1 MEKKQIRCYYCGMP
15 LTFFSFDDEIRCPI
29 CETINARP
37 LRFPDSDAPALPRNG
52 MVLDHVDENGELMAR
67 IAVLPETPADFPKR
81 STPEESPE
89 LARAKS
95 LARTDCSNA
104 ERLSFADVYLRAQN
118 AGDANAQYKL
128 GMFYLRGQY
137 VSADAKAGMEW
148 LNRAAASGSARARD
162 QLKEL
167 GALPAREEIPSNGA
181 EKLRS
186 AEEEAPSIGD
196 ENACEIKK
204 ETPSQSAKKARG
216 DAQPVRER
224 DGKRDAS
231 SGDADQES
239 GAAQSRDAVD
249 RESGA
254 AQSRDAFPGNPDE
267 RARLMQSFFGDDT
280 AIALE
285 TLRFVRKN
293 LTVAQR
299 ISLAD
304 AYIAATHGR
313 AAAQFTLGTL
323 FRDGRYV
330 EPNPALAREWLQKAA
345 DQGYTPAQRALE
357 ALNRDNSP
365 SKTDSDSDQAATG
378 DSDETSAAQSDIPA
392 HSGNASAAQ
401 NDNPAHSDGLS
412 IASILP
418 ASNASLIGLVRR
430 LLRSILSQGH

>member
-1 MEKKQIRCYYCGMP
+1 MEKKQVRCYYCGAP
-15 LTFFSFDDEIRCPI
+15 LTFFSFDDEVRCPI

-52 MVLDHVDENGELMAR
+52 MVIDHMDENGELMAR
-67 IAVLPETPADFPKR
+67 IAVLPEAPADFPKR
-81 STPEESPE
+81 SAPEESPE
-89 LARAKS
+89 LAWAKS
-95 LARTDCSNA
+95 LTRTDCSNA

-167 GALPAREEIPSNGA
+167 DPRAIEKEASSNET
-181 EKLRS
+181 EKPH
-186 AEEEAPSIGD
+186 AIE
-196 ENACEIKK
+196 K
-204 ETPSQSAKKARG
+204 ETPSQSAGQPRG
-216 DAQPVRER
+216 DAQSVGERADER
-224 DGKRDAS
+224 DAVSGAADRETDATHSREAANRESGTAQPREAVNRD
-231 SGDADQES
+231 S
-239 GAAQSRDAVD
+239 GAAQGR
-249 RESGA
+249 G
-254 AQSRDAFPGNPDE
+254 AFPGDSDE
-267 RARLMQSFFGDDT
+267 RALLMQSFFGSDS
-280 AIALE
+280 AAALE

-313 AAAQFTLGTL
+313 AAAQFTLGAL

-345 DQGYTPAQRALE
+345 DQGYAPAQRALE
-357 ALNRDNSP
+357 ALNRDNSS
-365 SKTDSDSDQAATG
+365 SKTDSDSDQAAPG
-378 DSDETSAAQSDIPA
+378 DSDEPPVAQGDAPA
-392 HSGNASAAQ
+392 HSGNAPAAQ
-401 NDNPAHSDGLS
+401 NDTPAHSGELS

-430 LLRSILSQGH
+430 LLRAILSQGN

>member
-1 MEKKQIRCYYCGMP
+1 MEKKQVRCYYCGAP
-15 LTFFSFDDEIRCPI
+15 LTFFSFDDEVRCPI

-37 LRFPDSDAPALPRNG
+37 LRFLDSDAPALPRNG
-52 MVLDHVDENGELMAR
+52 MVIDHMDENGELMAR
-67 IAVLPETPADFPKR
+67 IAVLPEAPADFPKR
-81 STPEESPE
+81 SAPEESPE

-95 LARTDCSNA
+95 LTRTDCSNA
-104 ERLSFADVYLRAQN
+104 ERLSFADVYLRALN

-137 VSADAKAGMEW
+137 VAADAKAGMEW

-167 GALPAREEIPSNGA
+167 DPQAIEKEAPSNGA
-181 EKLRS
+181 EK
-186 AEEEAPSIGD
+186 AHAIE
-196 ENACEIKK
+196 K
-204 ETPSQSAKKARG
+204 ETPSQSAEQPRG
-216 DAQPVRER
+216 DAQSVGERAGER
-224 DGKRDAS
+224 DAVSGASDRETDAAQ
-231 SGDADQES
+231 SGEAVNQES
-239 GAAQSRDAVD
+239 GAAQGR
-249 RESGA
+249 G
-254 AQSRDAFPGNPDE
+254 AFPGDSDE
-267 RARLMQSFFGDDT
+267 RALLMQSFFGSDS
-280 AIALE
+280 AAALE

-313 AAAQFTLGTL
+313 AAAQFTLGAL

-330 EPNPALAREWLQKAA
+330 EPNPAIAREWLQKAA
-345 DQGYTPAQRALE
+345 DQGYAPAQRALE
-357 ALNRDNSP
+357 ALNRDNSS
-365 SKTDSDSDQAATG
+365 SKTDSDSDQAAPG
-378 DSDETSAAQSDIPA
+378 DSDEPPAAQGDNHA

-401 NDNPAHSDGLS
+401 GDNPAHSGGLS

-430 LLRSILSQGH
+430 LLRAILSQGN

>member
-1 MEKKQIRCYYCGMP
+1 MEKKQVRCYYCGAP
-15 LTFFSFDDEIRCPI
+15 LTFFSFDDEVRCPI

-52 MVLDHVDENGELMAR
+52 MVIDHMDENGELMAR
-67 IAVLPETPADFPKR
+67 IAVLPEAPADFPKR
-81 STPEESPE
+81 SAPEESPE

-95 LARTDCSNA
+95 LTRADCSNA
-104 ERLSFADVYLRAQN
+104 ERLSFADVYLRALN

-137 VSADAKAGMEW
+137 VAADAKAGMEW

-167 GALPAREEIPSNGA
+167 DPQAIEKEAPSNGA
-181 EKLRS
+181 EK
-186 AEEEAPSIGD
+186 
-196 ENACEIKK
+196 
-204 ETPSQSAKKARG
+204 ARG
-216 DAQPVRER
+216 DAQSVGERAGER
-224 DGKRDAS
+224 DAVSGAS
-231 SGDADQES
+231 DRETD
-239 GAAQSRDAVD
+239 AAQSGEAVNW
-249 RESGA
+249 ESAA
-254 AQSRDAFPGNPDE
+254 AQGRGAFPGDSDE
-267 RARLMQSFFGDDT
+267 RALLMQSFFGSDS
-280 AIALE
+280 AAALE

-313 AAAQFTLGTL
+313 AAAQFTLGAL

-345 DQGYTPAQRALE
+345 DQGYAPAQRALE
-357 ALNRDNSP
+357 ALNRDNSS
-365 SKTDSDSDQAATG
+365 SKTDSYSDQAAPG
-378 DSDETSAAQSDIPA
+378 DSDEPPAAQ
-392 HSGNASAAQ
+392 G
-401 NDNPAHSDGLS
+401 DNPAHSGGLS

-430 LLRSILSQGH
+430 LLRAILSQGN

>member
-1 MEKKQIRCYYCGMP
+1 MEKKQVRCYYCGAP

-52 MVLDHVDENGELMAR
+52 MVIDHMDENGELMAR
-67 IAVLPETPADFPKR
+67 IAVLPEAPADFPKR
-81 STPEESPE
+81 SAPEESPE
-89 LARAKS
+89 LTRAKS
-95 LARTDCSNA
+95 LTRTDCSNA
-104 ERLSFADVYLRAQN
+104 ERLSFADVYLRALN

-167 GALPAREEIPSNGA
+167 DPRAIEKEAPSNGT
-181 EKLRS
+181 EK
-186 AEEEAPSIGD
+186 
-196 ENACEIKK
+196 
-204 ETPSQSAKKARG
+204 TRG
-216 DAQPVRER
+216 DAQAVGER
-224 DGKRDAS
+224 DAVSGASDRETDAAQS
-231 SGDADQES
+231 REAVNPET
-239 GAAQSRDAVD
+239 GAAQSREAAN

-254 AQSRDAFPGNPDE
+254 AQGRGAFPGDSDE
-267 RARLMQSFFGDDT
+267 RSLLMQSFFGSDS
-280 AIALE
+280 AAALE

-313 AAAQFTLGTL
+313 AAAQFTLGAL

-345 DQGYTPAQRALE
+345 DQGYAPAQRALE

-365 SKTDSDSDQAATG
+365 SKTDSDSDQAEPG
-378 DSDETSAAQSDIPA
+378 DSDEPPAAQS
-392 HSGNASAAQ
+392 
-401 NDNPAHSDGLS
+401 DNPAHSGELS
-412 IASILP
+412 IATILP

-430 LLRSILSQGH
+430 LLRAILSQGN